1 MFRKRERF
9 DRIDV
14 PRETPYRNLIGVIV
28 CVVSL
33 AATAAL
39 VSLVWNR
46 VSLETRL
53 EDSGLSESIEGQSS
67 TYVPDGGYVA
77 STDEFVTTL
86 LLAASSLDEEGA
98 SLGSARVLT
107 IDRTTGTGVV
117 GTVPLDLKMVSS
129 TGEAS
134 VTLAELYASSGYDAV
149 TVPVSTALN
158 VRFDHVIVSTEDV
171 LAELASISGIDPTA
185 ILSDGAGLLG
195 KILTDADAASLVS
208 LASDLAGVGVGN
220 LSQVEFVIY
229 PETSVDD
236 EGATYET
243 GFFVVSRAEVG
254 IALGLLAFA

>member
-14 PRETPYRNLIGVIV
+14 PRETPYRNLIGVVV

-33 AATAAL
+33 VATAVI

-53 EDSGLSESIEGQSS
+53 DDAGLSESVGDQSS

-77 STDEFVTTL
+77 SPDEFSTVL
-86 LLAASSLDEEGA
+86 LLTASSLDDEGA
-98 SLGSARVLT
+98 SLVSARVLAM
-107 IDRTTGTGVV
+107 DRTTGTGVV
-117 GTVPLDLKMVSS
+117 GTVPLELKMVSS

-149 TVPVSTALN
+149 AVPLSSALN

-171 LAELASISGIDPTA
+171 LSELAGIAGIDPGA
-185 ILSDGAGLLG
+185 ILSDGASLLG
-195 KILTDADAASLVS
+195 KILTDADATGLVS
-208 LASDLAGVGVGN
+208 LASDLSGVGVGN
-220 LSQVEFVIY
+220 LAQVEFVVY
-229 PETSVDD
+229 PETGVDD
-236 EGATYET
+236 EGAAYET